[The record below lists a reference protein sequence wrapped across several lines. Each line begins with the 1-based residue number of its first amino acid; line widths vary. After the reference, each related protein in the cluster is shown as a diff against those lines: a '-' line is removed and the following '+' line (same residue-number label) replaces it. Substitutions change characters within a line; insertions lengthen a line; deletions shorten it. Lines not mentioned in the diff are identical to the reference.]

1 MVIQEILIG
10 EANIDALATEQHLAP
25 WSWIDFAGVGLIL
38 HIILMI
44 VMTLRIV
51 SVQRNIGVAI
61 AWIAILYTLP
71 VVGFIA
77 YILLGEPMIGRRYRQ
92 RINQAHLLM
101 DDMAAREHLV
111 FDQGQQ
117 LIPDNYRGVSRIGT
131 RWTGFGVFTG
141 HQMQLLTSP
150 KAIFEHLITDIN
162 AAERTILIEFYIIYP
177 KGQVLEVL
185 QALMTAVQR
194 GVECHILV
202 DSVGSFSFFN
212 SPEHHQLER
221 AGVFVHQSLPVG
233 LFKTLFKRSDLRNH
247 RKIVVIDE
255 YIGYTGSFNL
265 VDPKFFKQDKNVGQW
280 IDVMIRSASQ
290 QPISIATAMAK
301 VVITDIGAESN
312 DNLHALHQRVNSYT
326 RKLYVSRPTINDI
339 NSRIE
344 VLNDGLIEGMQ
355 PLISTI
361 IPSIGATIENM
372 RGTTSIAI
380 APMPIVKN
388 VTAQLIPS
396 APQVTAHV
404 IYNTLVT
411 IIHRANKRIQITTP
425 YFVPDEALS
434 GALVTAAKRGIDVT
448 LIIPEKVD
456 SFLVQHASQ
465 AYYQELLE
473 AGVKIALFQG
483 GLLHAKMVVI
493 DDDYC
498 LFGTVNIDM
507 RSFYLNMEV
516 SLAIY
521 TPEMVAQVA
530 DCQETYLQ
538 SCRFL
543 GLEEWQQRQS
553 YQRLFDNVVR
563 LFSPLL

>member
-1 MVIQEILIG
+1 MALCYYRL
-10 EANIDALATEQHLAP
+10 EANTIEALSTTEQQVAA
-25 WSWIDFAGVGLIL
+25 WSWTDFAGLGLIF

-61 AWIAILYTLP
+61 AWIAVLFTLP
-71 VVGFIA
+71 IFGLIA
-77 YILLGEPMIGRRYRQ
+77 YVLVGEPMIGRRYRQ
-92 RINQAHLLM
+92 RMDQARLLM
-101 DDMAAREHLV
+101 NEMAQRERLI
-111 FDQGQQ
+111 FDEGQEV
-117 LIPDNYRGVSRIGT
+117 LPTHYRGVSHIGT
-131 RWTGFGVFTG
+131 RWTGFGVFSD
-141 HQMQLLTSP
+141 HDMQLLTH
-150 KAIFEHLITDIN
+150 ANIIFKRLIDDIN
-162 AAERTILIEFYIIYP
+162 AAQRSILMEFYIIYP
-177 KGQVLEVL
+177 KGQVLDVIE
-185 QALMTAVQR
+185 ALMAAAQR
-194 GVECHILV
+194 GVECHILI

-212 SPEHHQLER
+212 SNAHRKLEK

-255 YIGYTGSFNL
+255 YIGYIGSFNL
-265 VDPKFFKQDKNVGQW
+265 VDPKFFKQDKDVGEW
-280 IDVMIRSASQ
+280 IDVAIRSVSDND
-290 QPISIATAMAK
+290 ISIATAMAK
-301 VVITDIGAESN
+301 VVVTDIGAENS
-312 DNLHALHQRVNSYT
+312 DNLDALHQRVNSYT
-326 RKLYVSRPTINDI
+326 RKLYVRNPTINDL
-339 NSRIE
+339 NSRIK
-344 VLNDGLIEGMQ
+344 VLDDALENLEAPCTGAM
-355 PLISTI
+355 STV
-361 IPSIGATIENM
+361 IPQ
-372 RGTTSIAI
+372 
-380 APMPIVKN
+380 MPVVKD
-388 VTAQLIPS
+388 VIAQLIPS

-411 IIHRANKRIQITTP
+411 VLHRANHCIRITTP

-434 GALVTAAKRGIDVT
+434 GALVTAAKRGVKVT

-473 AGVKIALFQG
+473 AGVVIALFKG
-483 GLLHAKMVVI
+483 GLLHAKTVVI

-530 DCQETYLQ
+530 ACQESYLQ

-543 GLEEWQQRQS
+543 GLDEWQQRHKTE
-553 YQRLFDNVVR
+553 RLFDNVVR

>member
-1 MVIQEILIG
+1 M
-10 EANIDALATEQHLAP
+10 AASIDTLATEQQLAP
-25 WSWIDFAGVGLIL
+25 WSFIDFAGYGWIL
-38 HIILMI
+38 HIIVMVI
-44 VMTLRIV
+44 MTLRIV

-61 AWIAILYTLP
+61 AWIAMLYTLP
-71 VVGFIA
+71 VVGLIA
-77 YILLGEPMIGRRYRQ
+77 YLFLGEPMIGRRYRQ
-92 RINQAHLLM
+92 RVQQAQLLTN
-101 DDMAAREHLV
+101 DMAARERLV
-111 FDQGQQ
+111 LDQGQE
-117 LIPDNYRGVSRIGT
+117 LLPDNYQGVSRIGT
-131 RWTGFGVFTG
+131 RWTGFGVYSG

-150 KAIFEHLITDIN
+150 KTIFERLIEDIDS
-162 AAERTILIEFYIIYP
+162 AERTILIEFYIIYP
-177 KGQVLEVL
+177 KGRVLDVL
-185 QALMTAVQR
+185 RALAVAAER
-194 GVECHILV
+194 GVECHILA

-212 SPEHHQLER
+212 SSEHQALEQ
-221 AGVFVHQSLPVG
+221 AGVFIHQSLPVG

-265 VDPKFFKQDKNVGQW
+265 IDPKFFKQNKDVGQW
-280 IDVMIRSASQ
+280 IDVMVRSVSYE
-290 QPISIATAMAK
+290 PISIAKAMAK
-301 VVITDIGAESN
+301 VVVTDIGAESN
-312 DNLHALHQRVNSYT
+312 DNLAALNLRMNSYT
-326 RKLYVSRPTINDI
+326 RKLYVSYPTVNDI
-339 NSRIE
+339 NSRIQALKDE
-344 VLNDGLIEGMQ
+344 AD
-355 PLISTI
+355 IS
-361 IPSIGATIENM
+361 PVSIAGA
-372 RGTTSIAI
+372 TSIAI
-380 APMPIVKN
+380 AQMPVVEEVI
-388 VTAQLIPS
+388 AQLIPS

-434 GALVTAAKRGIDVT
+434 GALVTAAKRGLEVT

-473 AGVKIALFQG
+473 AGVKIALFKG

-521 TPEMVAQVA
+521 TPEMVAQIA
-530 DCQETYLQ
+530 DCQESYLQ

-543 GLEEWQQRQS
+543 GLEEWRQRQNHE
-553 YQRLFDNVVR
+553 RLFDNVLR

>member
-1 MVIQEILIG
+1 M
-10 EANIDALATEQHLAP
+10 EAIIDVLVTDGQLTP
-25 WSWIDFAGVGLIL
+25 WSWGDFAGFGLIV

-61 AWIAILYTLP
+61 AWIAVLYTLP
-71 VVGFIA
+71 LVGLIA

-92 RINQAHLLM
+92 RVQQAQSVIN
-101 DDMAAREHLV
+101 DMAQRERLV
-111 FDQGQQ
+111 FDKGQE
-117 LIPDNYRGVSRIGT
+117 LIPTHYQGVSRIGT
-131 RWTGFGVFTG
+131 RWTGFGVYPN

-150 KAIFEHLITDIN
+150 EAIFERMITDIN
-162 AAERTILIEFYIIYP
+162 HAKHTIFIEFYIIYP
-177 KGQVLEVL
+177 KGRVLVVL
-185 QALMTAVQR
+185 QALMAASKR
-194 GVECHILV
+194 GVECHVLA
-202 DSVGSFSFFN
+202 DSVGSFNFFGSATN
-212 SPEHHQLER
+212 QALER
-221 AGVFVHQSLPVG
+221 AGVFVYQSLPVG

-255 YIGYTGSFNL
+255 HIAYTGSFNL
-265 VDPKFFKQDKNVGQW
+265 VDPQFFKQDKNVGQW
-280 IDVMIRSASQ
+280 VDVMMRIVSQ
-290 QPISIATAMAK
+290 QSISMATAMAK
-301 VVITDIGAESN
+301 VVVTDIGAESK
-312 DNLHALHQRVNSYT
+312 DNLAALHQRMNNYT
-326 RKLYVSRPTINDI
+326 RKLYVSKPTINDI
-339 NSRIE
+339 NSRVQ
-344 VLNDGLIEGMQ
+344 VLHGEKSRCSQ
-355 PLISTI
+355 PVT
-361 IPSIGATIENM
+361 GA
-372 RGTTSIAI
+372 TSIAI
-380 APMPIVKN
+380 AQKPAVDN

-396 APQVTAHV
+396 APQLTAHV
-404 IYNTLVT
+404 IYDTLVT
-411 IIHRANKRIQITTP
+411 IIHRANTRIQITTP

-434 GALVTAAKRGIDVT
+434 GALVTAAKRGVEVI

-473 AGVKIALFQG
+473 VGVSIALFEN

-507 RSFYLNMEV
+507 RSFYLNMEI

-521 TPEMVAQVA
+521 SPEMVAQIV
-530 DCQETYLQ
+530 DCQAAYLQ
-538 SCRFL
+538 NCRFL
-543 GLEEWQQRQS
+543 GLEEWQQRQD

>member
-1 MVIQEILIG
+1 M
-10 EANIDALATEQHLAP
+10 EAVIDALATEQHLAS
-25 WSWIDFAGVGLIL
+25 WSWSDFAGLGLIF
-38 HIILMI
+38 HIILMV
-44 VMTLRIV
+44 VMSLRVV

-61 AWIAILYTLP
+61 AWIAVLYTLP
-71 VVGFIA
+71 VFGFMA
-77 YILLGEPMIGRRYRQ
+77 YILVGEPMIGRRYRQ
-92 RINQAHLLM
+92 RVDQASLLM
-101 DDMAAREHLV
+101 NDMAARERMV
-111 FDQGQQ
+111 FDQGQD
-117 LIPDNYRGVSRIGT
+117 LLPVNYRGVSRIGT
-131 RWTGFGVFTG
+131 RWTGFGVFAG
-141 HQMQLLTSP
+141 HQMQLLTSSRS
-150 KAIFEHLITDIN
+150 FFNRLIDDIN
-162 AAERTILIEFYIIYP
+162 NAERTILIEFYIIYP
-177 KGQVLEVL
+177 KGQVIDVL
-185 QALMTAVQR
+185 QSLKAAAKR
-194 GVECHILV
+194 GVECHILI

-212 SPEHHQLER
+212 SSEHRALDR

-265 VDPKFFKQDKNVGQW
+265 VDPKFFKQDKGVGQW
-280 IDVMIRSASQ
+280 IDVMMRSVSQ

-301 VVITDIGAESN
+301 VVVTDIGAENN
-312 DNLHALHQRVNSYT
+312 DNLDALDKRVNSYT
-326 RKLYVSRPTINDI
+326 RKLYVLNPTINDI
-339 NSRIE
+339 NSRVQ
-344 VLNDGLIEGMQ
+344 VLVDDLDNY
-355 PLISTI
+355 
-361 IPSIGATIENM
+361 IPTVPGSK
-372 RGTTSIAI
+372 SIAI
-380 APMPIVKN
+380 PQMPVVNDVI
-388 VTAQLIPS
+388 AQLIPS

-434 GALVTAAKRGIDVT
+434 GALATAAKRGVDVT

-483 GLLHAKMVVI
+483 GLLHAKTVVI

-521 TPEMVAQVA
+521 TPEMVAQIA
-530 DCQETYLQ
+530 DCQDTYLQ

-543 GLEEWQQRQS
+543 SLEEWRQRRDS
-553 YQRLFDNVVR
+553 ERLFDNVVR

>member
-1 MVIQEILIG
+1 M
-10 EANIDALATEQHLAP
+10 EAKIDALATEQQLAS
-25 WSWIDFAGVGLIL
+25 WSWGDFAGLGLIF

-61 AWIAILYTLP
+61 AWIAVLYTLP
-71 VVGFIA
+71 VVGLIA

-92 RINQAHLLM
+92 RIDQASLLM
-101 DDMAAREHLV
+101 NEMAMRERLV
-111 FDQGQQ
+111 FDQGQD
-117 LIPDNYRGVSRIGT
+117 LIPSNYQGVSRIGT
-131 RWTGFGVFTG
+131 RWTGFGVYPG

-150 KAIFEHLITDIN
+150 EAIFERLITDIGN
-162 AAERTILIEFYIIYP
+162 AERTIFMEFYIIYP
-177 KGQVLEVL
+177 KGRVLDIL
-185 QALMTAVQR
+185 QALIMAVKR

-202 DSVGSFSFFN
+202 DSVGSFSFFG
-212 SPEHHQLER
+212 SKAHQSLER

-265 VDPKFFKQDKNVGQW
+265 IDPQFFKQGKDVGQW
-280 IDVMIRSASQ
+280 IDVMMRTVSQ

-301 VVITDIGAESN
+301 VVITDIGAENN
-312 DNLHALHQRVNSYT
+312 DNLDALNKRVNSYT
-326 RKLYVSRPTINDI
+326 RKLYVLHPTINDI
-339 NSRIE
+339 NRRVE
-344 VLNDGLIEGMQ
+344 VLNDE
-355 PLISTI
+355 
-361 IPSIGATIENM
+361 ENVSFQLAK
-372 RGTTSIAI
+372 GSTSIAI
-380 APMPIVKN
+380 PQMPVVDN
-388 VTAQLIPS
+388 VIAQLIPS

-434 GALVTAAKRGIDVT
+434 GALAIAAKRGVDVT

-473 AGVKIALFQG
+473 TGVKIALFQG
-483 GLLHAKMVVI
+483 GLLHAKTVVI

-521 TPEMVAQVA
+521 TPEMVAQIA
-530 DCQETYLQ
+530 DCQEVYLQ

-543 GLEEWQQRQS
+543 DLEKWRQRRDS
-553 YQRLFDNVVR
+553 ERLLDNVVR

>member
-1 MVIQEILIG
+1 MEVD
-10 EANIDALATEQHLAP
+10 IDADINVIATEPIAP
-25 WSWIDFAGVGLIL
+25 WSWVDLAGYGWIL
-38 HIILMI
+38 HILVMI

-61 AWIAILYTLP
+61 AWIAMLYTLP
-71 VVGFIA
+71 VVGLIA
-77 YILLGEPMIGRRYRQ
+77 YLLLGEPMIGRRYRQ
-92 RINQAHLLM
+92 RMQQAQLLTN
-101 DDMAAREHLV
+101 DMAARERLIL
-111 FDQGQQ
+111 DKGQS
-117 LIPDNYRGVSRIGT
+117 LLPDNYRGVSRIGT
-131 RWTGFGVFTG
+131 RWTGFGVYPD
-141 HQMQLLTSP
+141 HQMQLLTSSQT
-150 KAIFEHLITDIN
+150 IFKQLIADIDE
-162 AAERTILIEFYIIYP
+162 ARRSILIEFYIIYP

-185 QALMTAVQR
+185 NAIMAAAQR

-212 SPEHHQLER
+212 SPEHRALER
-221 AGVFVHQSLPVG
+221 AGVLVHQSLPVG

-255 YIGYTGSFNL
+255 NIGYTGSFNL
-265 VDPKFFKQDKNVGQW
+265 IDPKFFKQDKKVGQW
-280 IDVMIRSASQ
+280 IDVMIRSISY

-312 DNLHALHQRVNSYT
+312 SNLDALHQRMNTYT
-326 RKLYVSRPTINDI
+326 RKLYVLPPTINDI
-339 NSRIE
+339 DRRIP
-344 VLNDGLIEGMQ
+344 VSQNGIAQDSLSAHQLV
-355 PLISTI
+355 T
-361 IPSIGATIENM
+361 
-372 RGTTSIAI
+372 GTTSIAI
-380 APMPIVKN
+380 AQMPTVNN
-388 VTAQLIPS
+388 VIAQLIPS

-411 IIHRANKRIQITTP
+411 VIHRANKRIQITTP

-434 GALVTAAKRGIDVT
+434 GALVTAAKRGLDVT

-473 AGVKIALFQG
+473 AGVKIALFKG

-521 TPEMVAQVA
+521 TPEMVAQIA
-530 DCQETYLQ
+530 DCQRSYLQ
-538 SCRFL
+538 NCCYLS
-543 GLEEWQQRQS
+543 LEEWQERQG

>member
-1 MVIQEILIG
+1 MR
-10 EANIDALATEQHLAP
+10 EAIIDALATDQYLAS
-25 WSWIDFAGVGLIL
+25 WSWGDFAGLGLIL
-38 HIILMI
+38 HIILMV
-44 VMTLRIV
+44 VMTLRVV

-61 AWIAILYTLP
+61 AWIAVLYTLP
-71 VVGFIA
+71 LIGFFA
-77 YILLGEPMIGRRYRQ
+77 YILVGEPMIGRRYRQ
-92 RINQAHLLM
+92 RVDQASLLM
-101 DDMAAREHLV
+101 NDMAARERMI
-111 FDQGQQ
+111 FDQGQE
-117 LIPDNYRGVSRIGT
+117 LLSVNYRGVSRIGT
-131 RWTGFGVFTG
+131 RWTGFGVFAG
-141 HQMQLLTSP
+141 HQMQLLTTSR
-150 KAIFEHLITDIN
+150 AFFDRLINDIN
-162 AAERTILIEFYIIYP
+162 NAKRTIFIEFYIIYP
-177 KGQVLEVL
+177 KGQVIEVL
-185 QALMTAVQR
+185 QSLKVAARR
-194 GVECHILV
+194 GIECHILI

-212 SPEHHQLER
+212 STEHWALER

-233 LFKTLFKRSDLRNH
+233 LFKTLFKRADLRNH

-265 VDPKFFKQDKNVGQW
+265 VDPKFFKQDKGVGQW
-280 IDVMIRSASQ
+280 IDVMIRSVSQ

-301 VVITDIGAESN
+301 VVVTDIGAENS
-312 DNLHALHQRVNSYT
+312 DNLDALDQRVNSYT
-326 RKLYVSRPTINDI
+326 RKLYVLNPTINDI
-339 NSRIE
+339 NSRIQ
-344 VLNDGLIEGMQ
+344 VLAHDIDNYI
-355 PLISTI
+355 PTI
-361 IPSIGATIENM
+361 VGSK
-372 RGTTSIAI
+372 SIAI
-380 APMPIVKN
+380 PQMPVVDN
-388 VTAQLIPS
+388 VIAQLIPS

-411 IIHRANKRIQITTP
+411 IIHRANQRIQITTP

-434 GALVTAAKRGIDVT
+434 GALVTAAKRGVDVT
-448 LIIPEKVD
+448 LIVPEKVD

-483 GLLHAKMVVI
+483 GLLHAKTVVI

-543 GLEEWQQRQS
+543 SLEEWQQRRDS
-553 YQRLFDNVVR
+553 ERLFDNLVR